1 VRSWLLFASI
11 GAAPLAFPLACSSE
25 TGGGAPDAGPV
36 ISLGEGGFVDAP
48 DRDAHKPKT
57 DGGFVGPDGSV
68 LREDRFITNVVS
80 FTPGACAGFG
90 ASDMPAVILGP
101 PVGAGDTRGG
111 LDVVSLGIGG
121 EIVVS
126 FGSNEIVDQPGPD
139 LIVFENAFFAAGNR
153 AIPAADLAEVSVSA
167 DGTTWKTFP
176 CTPGGSAPYGACSGW
191 KPVYSAP
198 GNDISP
204 IDVAKAGGEAYDLA
218 DVGLA
223 SAKLVRIKDLS
234 QASCDG
240 MPKPVNLGYDLD
252 AIAIVHAKI
261 P

>member
-1 VRSWLLFASI
+1 VRSWLLIAAV
-11 GAAPLAFPLACSSE
+11 GATPLAFPLACSSE
-25 TGGGAPDAGPV
+25 TGGGADAGPV
-36 ISLGEGGFVDAP
+36 ISLGEGSFVDAP
-48 DRDAHKPKT
+48 EQDANKPKT
-57 DGGFVGPDGSV
+57 DGGFVGPGGSV

-90 ASDMPAVILGP
+90 ASDVPAVIVGP

-126 FGSNEIVDQPGPD
+126 FGTNEIVDQPGPD
-139 LIVFENAFFAAGNR
+139 FIVFENAFFAAGNP
-153 AIPAADLAEVSVSA
+153 ANPAADLAEVSVSA

-176 CTPGGSAPYGACSGW
+176 CNPGPSAPYGLCSGW

-198 GNDISP
+198 DNGISP

-234 QASCDG
+234 KATCDG